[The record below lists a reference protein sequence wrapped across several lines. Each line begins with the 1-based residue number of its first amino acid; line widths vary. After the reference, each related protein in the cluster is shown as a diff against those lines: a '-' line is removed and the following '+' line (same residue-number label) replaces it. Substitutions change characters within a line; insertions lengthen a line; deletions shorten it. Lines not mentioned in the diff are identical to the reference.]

1 MGHSATNCEDSE
13 LEESDNEDSETESE
27 DEDEDVAEVDVPR
40 LPRWRTP
47 HNAYFNAYPEWQ
59 GLLSRSDDIMSP
71 LQYFKQFFSEDIL
84 EVIVGQSNLY
94 AIQCNANKPLNLT
107 TKELEQSLGIVVY
120 MSLFGLPC
128 TRMFWNKACRVSQVA
143 DTMIL
148 NRWETIKKSLHFS
161 NNEERQEENDDPL
174 HKIRPLVTHLTSK
187 LTSIPVGE
195 KLAVDEQMVPFKGRN
210 RLKQYLPS
218 KPKKWG
224 YKILV
229 LAGSDGVPHN
239 LEIYT
244 GRVVQ
249 PPELA
254 DVGASGNVVL
264 RLAQPIPKQENYKLF
279 FDNWFTSVPLVLTL
293 AQQGIHCTGNRLP
306 GVNLMCDAELK
317 RAGCGSFEQKMAM
330 VGETTL
336 HVVKWYDNRSVTHL
350 SDYTGAHPVTEVDR
364 WDRKRKMITKVPC
377 PAVVKEYNKNMG
389 GVGLLDSLIALYRNK
404 IKSKKWYHRLVF
416 HFLDMIIMTTWLLY
430 RRDCEG
436 TGMRKKEQMKLYTFK
451 SYIAEGLCKSGK
463 SLERK
468 KGRPCSTIAG
478 EYEEKRRKG
487 PAAPIP
493 VPDVRLDA
501 TAHWMIMAEKKG
513 RCKVPGCTGTPKAK
527 CRKCDVHLCFTST
540 SNCFLRFHTE

>member
-1 MGHSATNCEDSE
+1 
-13 LEESDNEDSETESE
+13 
-27 DEDEDVAEVDVPR
+27 
-40 LPRWRTP
+40 
-47 HNAYFNAYPEWQ
+47 
-59 GLLSRSDDIMSP
+59 MSP

-94 AIQCNANKPLNLT
+94 SIQCNANKPLNLT
-107 TKELEQSLGIVVY
+107 TKELEQFLGIVVY

-148 NRWETIKKSLHFS
+148 NRWEAIKKSLHFS

-187 LTSIPVGE
+187 LTSIPMGE

-264 RLAQPIPKQENYKLF
+264 RLAQP
-279 FDNWFTSVPLVLTL
+279 
-293 AQQGIHCTGNRLP
+293 
-306 GVNLMCDAELK
+306 
-317 RAGCGSFEQKMAM
+317 
-330 VGETTL
+330 GETTL
-336 HVVKWYDNRSVTHL
+336 HVVKWYDNRSVTLL

-364 WDRKRKMITKVPC
+364 WDRKQKMITKVPC

-389 GVGLLDSLIALYRNK
+389 GVDLLDSLIALYRNK

-416 HFLDMIIMTTWLLY
+416 HFLDMIIVTSWLLY

-468 KGRPCSTIAG
+468 KGRPSSTIAG
-478 EYEEKRRKG
+478 EYEAKRRKG